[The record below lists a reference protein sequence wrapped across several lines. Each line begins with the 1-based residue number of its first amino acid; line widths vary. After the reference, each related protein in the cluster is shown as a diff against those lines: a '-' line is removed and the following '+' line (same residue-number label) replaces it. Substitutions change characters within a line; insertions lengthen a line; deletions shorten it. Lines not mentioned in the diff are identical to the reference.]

1 MSATQDLLIEIG
13 TEELPPKSLKNLSE
27 AFLSGICEGLETQ
40 HIQYNMAN
48 PYATPR
54 RLAVLVKGVAVQQPD
69 IPIEKRGPALTA
81 AYDKEGK
88 PSKAAEGFA
97 RSCGVSFADL
107 EKLETDKGAWLVY
120 RTLQKG
126 QATTE
131 LLNNIIHNALN
142 ALPIAKRMRWG
153 NSDFAFVRPI
163 HWVLILL
170 GSQVIE
176 TEILGVKSG
185 NTSRGHRFHHPD
197 AITIHHAD
205 EYAKKLESDGFV
217 IPTFSIRQQRV
228 KILVEEAAEG
238 LGGTAVID
246 PALLDEVTSIVEN
259 PFPITGEFEKE
270 FLAVPPEALIATI
283 KGNQKYF
290 HVIDAQ
296 GQLLPYF
303 ITLANIQSKNPNVIK
318 EGNERVIRPRLS
330 DAMFFWNQDKLS
342 PLADRQERLK
352 TVTFQDKLGSL
363 FDKSQRVAIVAGI
376 IAKQLGADPKHAQR
390 AAQLSKCD
398 LMTSMVNEF
407 PELQGIM
414 GDYYARHDNEA
425 DAVAIALREQYMPRF
440 WGDNLP
446 QTPIGQALAIAD
458 KLDTLV
464 GIFGIGQSPTG
475 DKDPF
480 GLRRATLGILR
491 IVIECALPL
500 NIRVLLQETVKAYPT
515 ELTAN
520 TTSEQVFEFMLD
532 RLRGYYQ
539 EQGINNNSI
548 EAVLSCQPESPL
560 DADRRIRAVE
570 AFQQLPAAESLAAAN
585 KRIHNILKK
594 VEEPLPSH
602 PVFTHFTEEAER
614 VLYNQLTHTAE
625 IIKPLLVQ
633 GDYQSSLQQL
643 ANLRDVVD
651 SFFDKVMVMI
661 DDEKVRRNRLAL
673 LQTLRALFLQIA
685 DISRLQG

>member
-13 TEELPPKSLKNLSE
+13 TEELPPKHLKTLSE
-27 AFLSGICEGLETQ
+27 AFLSGICEGLENQ
-40 HIQYNMAN
+40 HIQYNIAN

-69 IPIEKRGPALTA
+69 IPVEKRGPALAA

-97 RSCGVSFADL
+97 RSCGVAVADL
-107 EKLETDKGAWLVY
+107 EKLETDKGAWLVF

-126 QATTE
+126 QATVE
-131 LLNNIIHNALN
+131 LLNNIINNALD

-153 NSDFAFVRPI
+153 SSDFAFVRPI
-163 HWVLILL
+163 HWVLILF
-170 GSQVIE
+170 GQQVIE

-185 NTSRGHRFHHPD
+185 NTTRGHRFHHPQP
-197 AITIHHAD
+197 IVIPNAD
-205 EYAKKLESDGFV
+205 DYAKLLESEGFV
-217 IPTFSIRQQRV
+217 IPIFSIRQQRV
-228 KILVEEAAEG
+228 KILVEEAAEI

-290 HVIDAQ
+290 HVVDAQ
-296 GQLLPYF
+296 EKLMPFF
-303 ITLANIQSKNPNVIK
+303 ITLSNVHSTQPELIK
-318 EGNERVIRPRLS
+318 AGNEKVIRPRLS
-330 DAMFFWNQDKLS
+330 DAMFFWKQDKAK
-342 PLADRQERLK
+342 PLAERQEQLK
-352 TVTFQDKLGSL
+352 TVIFQDKLGSL
-363 FDKSQRVAIVAGI
+363 LDKSQRVAVTAGM
-376 IAKQLGADPKHAQR
+376 IAQKLGANPQQAQR
-390 AAQLSKCD
+390 AALLSKCD
-398 LMTSMVNEF
+398 LMTNMVNEF

-414 GDYYARHDNEA
+414 GDYYARHDGEA
-425 DAVAIALREQYMPRF
+425 EAVAVALREQYMPRF
-440 WGDNLP
+440 WGDTLP
-446 QTPIGQALAIAD
+446 QTPIGQAVAIAD

-500 NIRVLLQETVKAYPT
+500 NIRTLLREAEKAYPT
-515 ELTAN
+515 TLLTQN
-520 TTSEQVFEFMLD
+520 TSEQVFEFMLE

-539 EQGINNNSI
+539 EQGINSDSI

-560 DADRRIRAVE
+560 DADRRIRAV
-570 AFQQLPAAESLAAAN
+570 ASFQQLPAAESLAAAN

-594 VEEPLPSH
+594 TEESFPDH

-614 VLYNQLTHTAE
+614 VLYNQLNHTAE
-625 IIKPLLVQ
+625 AINPLLAQ
-633 GDYQSSLQQL
+633 GDYQASLQQL
-643 ANLRDVVD
+643 AQLRDAVD
-651 SFFDKVMVMI
+651 SFFDKVMVMV
-661 DDEKVRRNRLAL
+661 DDEKARRNRLAL
-673 LQTLRALFLQIA
+673 LQTLRGLFLKIA